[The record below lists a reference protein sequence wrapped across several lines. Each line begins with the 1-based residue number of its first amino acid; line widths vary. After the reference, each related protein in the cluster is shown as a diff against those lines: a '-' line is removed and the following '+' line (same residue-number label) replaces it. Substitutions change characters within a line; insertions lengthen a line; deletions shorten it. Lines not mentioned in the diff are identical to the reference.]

1 MITIIADTQHIAK
14 RYARIVGAS
23 DEDTRHYVG
32 NNYAVTWLEGI
43 DLGFSPELS
52 QTLDRLSPTA
62 LPYFPDRYPVVLLPA
77 DGHLKPSEKMA
88 NHARILSELI
98 ANSTYVYVATSDLQE
113 TLLKAG
119 PMLVTVPKGFLFQLH
134 LRSLSAKGIRES
146 LQNRLQIRGIQQK
159 YEQALKKR
167 KAEWLISAN
176 ATHLLEKVYGKGSHQ
191 IAPIATP
198 LLSLICRRYKAS
210 KEHEPESAW
219 QVNFSIEKDGEVY
232 KFTSDKQFDS
242 VADAN
247 ALYIKMRKAM
257 GEEPVIISNVSV
269 KTEELHSPGLFDYHT
284 ILLAANKHF
293 GFGIVYTTKCL
304 QKLFDN
310 GLITWPFAKEYLIS
324 QNYARQFWNN
334 TVHDLR
340 GNSRWEQM
348 ILKIDQPNKDC
359 IWENYGKRD
368 HIGICLTER
377 KCNPDVFKLT
387 KDEQRIY
394 DLITERMILA
404 FGQNARMV

>member
-146 LQNRLQIRGIQQK
+146 LQNRLQIRGVQQK

-210 KEHEPESAW
+210 KEHETESAW

-257 GEEPVIISNVSV
+257 GVEPVIISDVSV

-293 GFGIVYTTKCL
+293 GFGIVHTTKCL

-310 GLITWPFAKEYLIS
+310 GLITWPFTKEYLIS

-340 GNSRWEQM
+340 SRESM
-348 ILKIDQPNKDC
+348 TLS
-359 IWENYGKRD
+359 R
-368 HIGICLTER
+368 
-377 KCNPDVFKLT
+377 
-387 KDEQRIY
+387 
-394 DLITERMILA
+394 
-404 FGQNARMV
+404 NA

>member
-134 LRSLSAKGIRES
+134 LRRNMSRLSKSVKPNGLYLPMPLTCWKKSMAK
-146 LQNRLQIRGIQQK
+146 
-159 YEQALKKR
+159 
-167 KAEWLISAN
+167 
-176 ATHLLEKVYGKGSHQ
+176 
-191 IAPIATP
+191 API
-198 LLSLICRRYKAS
+198 R
-210 KEHEPESAW
+210 
-219 QVNFSIEKDGEVY
+219 
-232 KFTSDKQFDS
+232 
-242 VADAN
+242 
-247 ALYIKMRKAM
+247 
-257 GEEPVIISNVSV
+257 
-269 KTEELHSPGLFDYHT
+269 
-284 ILLAANKHF
+284 
-293 GFGIVYTTKCL
+293 
-304 QKLFDN
+304 
-310 GLITWPFAKEYLIS
+310 
-324 QNYARQFWNN
+324 
-334 TVHDLR
+334 
-340 GNSRWEQM
+340 
-348 ILKIDQPNKDC
+348 
-359 IWENYGKRD
+359 
-368 HIGICLTER
+368 
-377 KCNPDVFKLT
+377 
-387 KDEQRIY
+387 
-394 DLITERMILA
+394 
-404 FGQNARMV
+404 